1 MSKSNSEIEYIIS
14 ENNIN
19 NYKEKRGYLLYLI
32 RNINSKMGFN
42 SQTFFL
48 SLFLMDKIFSL
59 KELQIENEND
69 YMLYSLSCL
78 TIASKFNENDPHIP
92 DINTYIRVCAE
103 MSKYQNVYSLEE
115 IRKGEVY
122 ILNLLQFKLNF
133 YSVYHFIV
141 FFFAHGIILESTFQR
156 IQSTN
161 GNNFSY
167 KKYLEKIYVLSREIL
182 DFLIE
187 DNNNFEN
194 GIINNNYIIAAVI
207 LNFSIE
213 KVLSTILDNDKEN
226 IFQNVYKIDINS
238 DDYIKTLNTIQ
249 EIYNKKIQS
258 KSPKSNSL
266 STNRNL
272 NINTASNKK
281 QLIGTYLDNQNTNK
295 TPTKITLSPNHR
307 IYIENG
313 YYYQNNNDIKN
324 NNDHNRYIRL
334 NSSSDFKTYIPSL
347 NSDSKLK
354 ITENYLNNKNDFNYI
369 PLKKRASS
377 SNKNEIN
384 PVYKVNNTTHIDELS
399 NSNLDNIGFNSDTI
413 KESSQLIRNEFLNTG
428 SSFGRNYSKIG
439 SLKIKSVTN
448 FYKKIMPEDILDKTK
463 AIFDK
468 TNKQNN
474 IRDTNY
480 YIINNNSNIPNING
494 TGNTIIINNN
504 ININKYID
512 KKNIYE
518 IYPSYNNYKLYN
530 HLKNYDI
537 KNNINNNIG
546 GNQQRYGYF
555 GTYYDYGYE
564 PYKNSITATH
574 GQSYYNNSYI
584 QPKNKY
590 GLYGNYGNY
599 Y

>member
-1 MSKSNSEIEYIIS
+1 MSKSNSEIEYLIS

-32 RNINSKMGFN
+32 RNINSKMDFN

-59 KELQIENEND
+59 QELKIENEND

-92 DINTYIRVCAE
+92 EINSYIRICAE

-156 IQSTN
+156 IKSTN
-161 GNNFSY
+161 GNNLSY

-187 DNNNFEN
+187 DNNNYEI

-213 KVLSTILDNDKEN
+213 KVLSIILDNDKEN

-238 DDYIKTLNTIQ
+238 DDYIKTLNQIK
-249 EIYNKKIQS
+249 EIYNEKIQT
-258 KSPKSNSL
+258 KSPKTNTST
-266 STNRNL
+266 TNRNL

-281 QLIGTYLDNQNTNK
+281 RLIGSYLDNQNNTNK

-307 IYIENG
+307 IYIESGN
-313 YYYQNNNDIKN
+313 YYQNNNDIN
-324 NNDHNRYIRL
+324 NNNHNHYIRL
-334 NSSSDFKTYIPSL
+334 NSSSDFKTYIPSM

-354 ITENYLNNKNDFNYI
+354 ITDNYLNNKSDFNYI
-369 PLKKRASS
+369 PIKKRASS
-377 SNKNEIN
+377 SNKNEIY
-384 PVYKVNNTTHIDELS
+384 PSYKVNNTTHIDELS
-399 NSNLDNIGFNSDTI
+399 NSNLDNIGFNSDNI

-428 SSFGRNYSKIG
+428 SSFGRNYSKIN

-518 IYPSYNNYKLYN
+518 IYPSYNNYRYN
-530 HLKNYDI
+530 NLKNYDI

-564 PYKNSITATH
+564 PYKNNITSTH
-574 GQSYYNNSYI
+574 GQSYYSNSYI

-590 GLYGNYGNY
+590 GLYGNYY
-599 Y
+599 

>member
-1 MSKSNSEIEYIIS
+1 MSKSNSEIEYLIS

-32 RNINSKMGFN
+32 RNINSKMDFN

-59 KELQIENEND
+59 QELKIENEND

-92 DINTYIRVCAE
+92 EINSYIRICAE

-156 IQSTN
+156 IKSTN
-161 GNNFSY
+161 GNNLSY

-187 DNNNFEN
+187 DNNNYEI

-213 KVLSTILDNDKEN
+213 KVLSIILDNDKEN

-238 DDYIKTLNTIQ
+238 DDYIKTLNQIK
-249 EIYNKKIQS
+249 EIYNEKIQT
-258 KSPKSNSL
+258 KSPKTNTSA
-266 STNRNL
+266 TNRNL

-281 QLIGTYLDNQNTNK
+281 RLIGSYLDNQNNTNK

-307 IYIENG
+307 IYIESGN
-313 YYYQNNNDIKN
+313 YYQNNNDIN
-324 NNDHNRYIRL
+324 NNNHNHYIRL
-334 NSSSDFKTYIPSL
+334 NSSSDFKTYIPSM

-354 ITENYLNNKNDFNYI
+354 ITDNYLNNKSDFNYI
-369 PLKKRASS
+369 PIKKRASS
-377 SNKNEIN
+377 SNKNEIY
-384 PVYKVNNTTHIDELS
+384 PSYKVNNTTHIDELS
-399 NSNLDNIGFNSDTI
+399 NSNLDNIGFNSDNI

-428 SSFGRNYSKIG
+428 SSFGRNYSKIN

-518 IYPSYNNYKLYN
+518 IYPSYNNYRYN
-530 HLKNYDI
+530 NLKNYDI

-564 PYKNSITATH
+564 PYKNNITSTH
-574 GQSYYNNSYI
+574 GQSYYSNSYI

-590 GLYGNYGNY
+590 GLYGNYY
-599 Y
+599 

>member
-1 MSKSNSEIEYIIS
+1 MSKSNSEIEYLIS

-32 RNINSKMGFN
+32 RNINSKMDFN

-59 KELQIENEND
+59 QELKIENEND

-92 DINTYIRVCAE
+92 EINSYIRICAE

-156 IQSTN
+156 IKSTN
-161 GNNFSY
+161 GNNLSY

-187 DNNNFEN
+187 DNNNYEI

-213 KVLSTILDNDKEN
+213 KVLSIILDNDKEN

-238 DDYIKTLNTIQ
+238 DDYIKTLNQIK
-249 EIYNKKIQS
+249 EIYNEKIQT
-258 KSPKSNSL
+258 KSPKTNTST
-266 STNRNL
+266 TNRNL

-281 QLIGTYLDNQNTNK
+281 RLIGSYLDNQNNTNK

-307 IYIENG
+307 IYIESGN
-313 YYYQNNNDIKN
+313 YYQNNNDIN
-324 NNDHNRYIRL
+324 NNNHNHYIRL
-334 NSSSDFKTYIPSL
+334 NSSSDFKTYIPSM

-354 ITENYLNNKNDFNYI
+354 ITDNYLNNKSDFNYI
-369 PLKKRASS
+369 PIKKRASS
-377 SNKNEIN
+377 SNKNEIY
-384 PVYKVNNTTHIDELS
+384 PSYKVNNTTHIDELS
-399 NSNLDNIGFNSDTI
+399 NSNLDNIGFNSDNI

-428 SSFGRNYSKIG
+428 SSFGRNYSKIN

-518 IYPSYNNYKLYN
+518 IYPSYNNYRYN
-530 HLKNYDI
+530 NLKNYDI

-564 PYKNSITATH
+564 PYKNNITSTH
-574 GQSYYNNSYI
+574 DQSYYSNSYI

-590 GLYGNYGNY
+590 GLYGNYY
-599 Y
+599 

>member
-1 MSKSNSEIEYIIS
+1 MSKSNSEIEYLIS

-32 RNINSKMGFN
+32 RNINSKMDFN

-59 KELQIENEND
+59 QELKIENEND

-92 DINTYIRVCAE
+92 EINSYIRICAE

-156 IQSTN
+156 IKSTN
-161 GNNFSY
+161 GNNLSY

-187 DNNNFEN
+187 DNNNYEI

-213 KVLSTILDNDKEN
+213 KVLSIILDNDKEN

-238 DDYIKTLNTIQ
+238 DDYIKTLNQIK
-249 EIYNKKIQS
+249 EIYNEKIQT
-258 KSPKSNSL
+258 KSPKTNTST
-266 STNRNL
+266 TNRNL
-272 NINTASNKK
+272 NINSASNKK
-281 QLIGTYLDNQNTNK
+281 RLIGSYLDNQNNTNK

-307 IYIENG
+307 IYIESGN
-313 YYYQNNNDIKN
+313 YYQNNNEIN
-324 NNDHNRYIRL
+324 NNNNNHYIRL
-334 NSSSDFKTYIPSL
+334 NSSSDFKTYIPSM

-354 ITENYLNNKNDFNYI
+354 ITDNYLNNKSDFNYI
-369 PLKKRASS
+369 PIKKRASS
-377 SNKNEIN
+377 SNKNEIY
-384 PVYKVNNTTHIDELS
+384 PSYKVNNTTHIDELS
-399 NSNLDNIGFNSDTI
+399 NSNLDNIGFNSDNI

-428 SSFGRNYSKIG
+428 SSFGRNYSKIN

-518 IYPSYNNYKLYN
+518 IYPSYNNYRYN
-530 HLKNYDI
+530 NLKNYDI

-564 PYKNSITATH
+564 PYKNNITSTH
-574 GQSYYNNSYI
+574 GQSYYSNSYI

-590 GLYGNYGNY
+590 GLYGNYY
-599 Y
+599 